1 MENHYVLYQKGLT
14 NSTEVF
20 IYNGKV
26 CIRNNS
32 SGGEHL
38 LYISVSSE
46 DSLLTILEPKNFLK
60 RIFLKKY
67 QNNIPEKERKGKIV
81 KLLAQKFSYGDTD
94 PDKDIRS
101 FLKKYKIKS
110 EGQYWPDSDRF

>member
-14 NSTEVF
+14 QSTEVF
-20 IYNGKV
+20 IHNGKV

-32 SGGEHL
+32 SSGEHL

-46 DSLLTILEPKNFLK
+46 DSLLASLEPKNFLK
-60 RIFLKKY
+60 RIFPSKH
-67 QNNIPEKERKGKIV
+67 QSNISEKERKGKIV
-81 KLLAQKFSYGDTD
+81 KLLAVKFSYTDKD
-94 PDKDIRS
+94 PDADIRS
-101 FLKKYKIKS
+101 FLKKHKIRS